1 MSSMTT
7 TTTLPTMPRSDDPTP
22 GTRRSLTLEKHH
34 GLGNDFLVA
43 FDPPVAETELPALAR
58 RVCDRRRGVGA
69 DGLLVATESAEM
81 RDQGYDARMVLY
93 NADGSRAEMSGNGI
107 RCFAQALARRRGH
120 LDAQRIL
127 TDAGARSV
135 VLSATDR
142 ADTVEA
148 SVEMGAIGTLP
159 EPEGWGDLG
168 AHPDRPVAHLDLG
181 NPHSVVGVDDV
192 LAVDLVA
199 LGGKV
204 PHVNLEIVEPGPE
217 PHGITMRVHE
227 RGVGVTDACG
237 TGACASA
244 WAAVQ
249 WGLVAASAREIVVH
263 MDGGSAK
270 VSVNHPVD
278 GAVTLTGPAI
288 HVATIEIEIT

>member
-1 MSSMTT
+1 MTT
-7 TTTLPTMPRSDDPTP
+7 TSRSGTP
-22 GTRRSLTLEKHH
+22 APAPGCSLTLEKHH
-34 GLGNDFLVA
+34 GLGNDFLVV
-43 FDPPVAETELPALAR
+43 FDPSVADADLPALAR
-58 RVCDRRRGVGA
+58 RVCDRRRGIGA
-69 DGLLVATESAEM
+69 DGLLVGTESAELH
-81 RDQGYDARMVLY
+81 DAGYDARMVLY

-107 RCFAQALARRRGH
+107 RCFAQALARRRGD
-120 LDAQRIL
+120 LGAQRIL
-127 TDAGARSV
+127 TDAGERAV
-135 VLSATDR
+135 VLHASDR

-148 SVEMGAIGTLP
+148 SVEMGGIGTLT
-159 EPEGWGDLG
+159 EPEGWSELG

-192 LAVDLVA
+192 RAVDLVT

-204 PHVNLEIVEPGPE
+204 PHVNLEIIEPGPE
-217 PHGITMRVHE
+217 SHGITMRVHE

-244 WAAVQ
+244 WAAVK
-249 WGLVAASAREIVVH
+249 WGLVAATTQEVVVH

-278 GAVTLTGPAI
+278 GSVTLTGPAAHI
-288 HVATIEIEIT
+288 ATIEIEIT